1 MPGVVRVETGLGR
14 GDRGRLGGGA
24 CATIGALV
32 ARRDG
37 VAGRTKAPFSE
48 RRRSMAGASTLEFT
62 DANFESEVLGSSA
75 PVLVDFWAEW
85 CQPCK
90 MLAPT
95 IDDVAEH
102 YGDKAKVGKLDI
114 DNNRDVAM
122 KFGISAIPTV
132 LVFQNGEVKKQFVG
146 LTRKE
151 DIVEAMDALV

>member
-1 MPGVVRVETGLGR
+1 
-14 GDRGRLGGGA
+14 
-24 CATIGALV
+24 
-32 ARRDG
+32 
-37 VAGRTKAPFSE
+37 
-48 RRRSMAGASTLEFT
+48 MAGASTLEFT

-95 IDDVAEH
+95 IDDVAAH

-114 DNNRDVAM
+114 DSNREVAM

-132 LVFQNGEVKKQFVG
+132 IVFQNGEVKKQFVG

>member
-1 MPGVVRVETGLGR
+1 
-14 GDRGRLGGGA
+14 
-24 CATIGALV
+24 
-32 ARRDG
+32 
-37 VAGRTKAPFSE
+37 
-48 RRRSMAGASTLEFT
+48 MAGASTLEFT